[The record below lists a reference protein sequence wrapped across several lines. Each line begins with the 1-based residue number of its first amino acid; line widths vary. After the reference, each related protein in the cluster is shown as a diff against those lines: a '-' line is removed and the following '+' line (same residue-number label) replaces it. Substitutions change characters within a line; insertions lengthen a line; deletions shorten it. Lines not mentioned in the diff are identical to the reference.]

1 MVTAVGG
8 KKMPGEQAK
17 GSRPTRVV
25 IAESNVSV
33 CRALSDLL
41 STDPHIQIVGEAHTG
56 HEAIAMAEEF
66 TPDVVLMDCEMSEMG
81 GLTATREI
89 KRRHLVPRIVV
100 LTMDQSLEPEARR
113 SGADGFLVKGCTPE
127 TLLNAV
133 RSGPFIPQSTDRPDS
148 SQAEN

>member
-1 MVTAVGG
+1 MSA
-8 KKMPGEQAK
+8 GEPE

-25 IAESNVSV
+25 IAESNLSV

-113 SGADGFLVKGCTPE
+113 SGADGFLVKGCTPD
-127 TLLNAV
+127 TLLKV
-133 RSGPFIPQSTDRPDS
+133 IRSGPFIPPGTDRPDT
-148 SQAEN
+148 SQTGN